1 MGTKRPDDNQDVM
14 SDRENQRIKA
24 ILFDMDDT
32 LIDWSGLEGSMAAVE
47 TEHMQNVHRF
57 LVESGYTLPP
67 FEKFWNQFRET
78 LIRAWTEAKKE
89 WAMISF
95 AQAMQDFLF
104 ACGLDE
110 AQLDIDAVLR
120 AYNWNTVPGV
130 VPFEDTLPV
139 LEQLKNAGYKIG
151 LITNAMQPMWM
162 RDVELSAYGIL
173 DYLDVRLTSGDVG
186 FMKPHPHIYWRA
198 LELLDVQPE
207 EAVFVGD
214 RPAND
219 IAGANEAG
227 LISVLMSP
235 HHLERELNG
244 IRPNYTICN
253 LTELLPILA
262 QLEGDST

>member
-1 MGTKRPDDNQDVM
+1 MV
-14 SDRENQRIKA
+14 
-24 ILFDMDDT
+24 
-32 LIDWSGLEGSMAAVE
+32 
-47 TEHMQNVHRF
+47 
-57 LVESGYTLPP
+57 
-67 FEKFWNQFRET
+67 
-78 LIRAWTEAKKE
+78 
-89 WAMISF
+89 SF
-95 AQAMQDFLF
+95 AQAMQDFLL

-110 AQLDIDAVLR
+110 AQLDIDAVLC

-130 VPFEDTLPV
+130 VPFDDTLSV
-139 LEQLKNAGYKIG
+139 LEQLKSDGYKVG

-244 IRPNYTICN
+244 VRPNYTICN